1 MGYKTEKEK
10 MLAHQWYDANF
21 DKDLETERV
30 RAKDLCFDFN
40 QTRQSDDSRRQA
52 ILTELFGY
60 TLENVAINSPF
71 DTDYGWNVKLG
82 KMCLLIVIVTS
93 WMEVASRLVMMYL

>member
-1 MGYKTEKEK
+1 

-40 QTRQSDDSRRQA
+40 QTRPSDDSRRQA

-60 TLENVAINSPF
+60 TLECRN
-71 DTDYGWNVKLG
+71 
-82 KMCLLIVIVTS
+82 
-93 WMEVASRLVMMYL
+93 

>member
-1 MGYKTEKEK
+1 MMPILIKIWKPNEY
-10 MLAHQWYDANF
+10 
-21 DKDLETERV
+21 
-30 RAKDLCFDFN
+30 AKDLCFDFN
-40 QTRQSDDSRRQA
+40 QTRPSDDSRRQA

-82 KMCLLIVIVTS
+82 KNVFVNSNCYFMDGGGITIG
-93 WMEVASRLVMMYL
+93 MMYL

>member
-1 MGYKTEKEK
+1 

-21 DKDLETERV
+21 DKDLETNEYVQKIYVLTLTKRV
-30 RAKDLCFDFN
+30 R
-40 QTRQSDDSRRQA
+40 SDDSRRQA

-71 DTDYGWNVKLG
+71 DTDYG
-82 KMCLLIVIVTS
+82 
-93 WMEVASRLVMMYL
+93 

>member
-1 MGYKTEKEK
+1 MTEKEK

-40 QTRQSDDSRRQA
+40 QTRPVMTVED
-52 ILTELFGY
+52 
-60 TLENVAINSPF
+60 
-71 DTDYGWNVKLG
+71 
-82 KMCLLIVIVTS
+82 
-93 WMEVASRLVMMYL
+93 RLY